1 LIILETPFVEIVIFQ
16 PRVGR
21 NTLQSNGLSQAY
33 EFYTGLKDVGV
44 ETEMVVYPREGHSL
58 QEYAH
63 QLDVQKRVVAW
74 FDKHLK
80 P

>member
-1 LIILETPFVEIVIFQ
+1 MPVD
-16 PRVGR
+16 
-21 NTLQSNGLSQAY
+21 QAY
-33 EFYTGLKDVGV
+33 EFYTGLRDAGV
-44 ETEMVVYPREGHSL
+44 ETDLVVYPRERHSL

-63 QLDVQKRVVAW
+63 QLDVQKRVMAW